1 VVWLIHWSDP
11 QDDLVKSCEN
21 WNSLFTNYEILI
33 QIYILTGKQ
42 MCLLKVSSLQ
52 QQEVLK
58 LLNFQ
63 IHQRPETSL
72 MQDHAPMVN
81 VHVQSLKL
89 WCAGVKQLRKS
100 GCLTNTMVKFATSSM
115 PQTIRLWNSTS
126 QLPCA
131 KQDLQCQPNLFMATT
146 FFSS

>member
-1 VVWLIHWSDP
+1 M
-11 QDDLVKSCEN
+11 
-21 WNSLFTNYEILI
+21 FTNYEILI

-52 QQEVLK
+52 EQEVLN

-63 IHQRPETSL
+63 IHQRPGTSL
-72 MQDHAPMVN
+72 LQDHAPIVN

-89 WCAGVKQLRKS
+89 WCARVKQLWKS
-100 GCLTNTMVKFATSSM
+100 GCLINIMVKFVTSSM
-115 PQTIRLWNSTS
+115 PQTMRTWNSTS